1 MALCH
6 NCDDTRD
13 EYIGNGVQKEYQI
26 TFEYNDRE
34 DVAVAFWN
42 EDLLVWEPVPNT
54 EWVFQH
60 DTLIRF
66 NDAPAYGQKFIIY
79 RCTDL
84 EPLPAEFYPGTP
96 IKAKDL
102 NDNFFVLKSAIEEV
116 RCAVNRNDNKSEEK
130 YWDKVDD
137 TIRYEEQINGE
148 AEPLLD
154 DEHIFDAEAIAA
166 RHDSYVSDTKPADLP
181 YEQPGK
187 IWWDTDDLMGRWWDP
202 AIGAWV
208 TYGTSGPAGPPG
220 DFGPPGRMI
229 ISDAPPTEYPAVG
242 SNTARPLEAGDLW
255 FDSYNVLMYVY
266 YIDNHGPGQWVS
278 VSKTGPAGQDG
289 QDGTDGLDGGNFP
302 DAPVDG
308 TTYGRKDATWV
319 PVTAAGSFSVK
330 EPLKLENNE
339 LSIDLLTIP
348 NAP

>member
-1 MALCH
+1 
-6 NCDDTRD
+6 
-13 EYIGNGVQKEYQI
+13 
-26 TFEYNDRE
+26 
-34 DVAVAFWN
+34 
-42 EDLLVWEPVPNT
+42 
-54 EWVFQH
+54 VFQH

-278 VSKTGPAGQDG
+278 VTKTGPAGQDG

>member
-6 NCDDTRD
+6 NCAGARD
-13 EYIGNGVQKEYQI
+13 EYVGNGVQKEYQI
-26 TFEYNDRE
+26 TFEYYDKE

-42 EDLLVWEPVPNT
+42 AETLVWEKIPNT
-54 EWVFQH
+54 DWVFQH

-66 NDAPAYGQKFIIY
+66 NDAPEYDQKFIIY

-84 EPLPAEFYPGTP
+84 NPLPAEFYPGTP

-102 NDNFFVLKSAIEEV
+102 NDNFFVIQSAIEEV
-116 RCAVNRNDNKSEEK
+116 RCAVNRYDEKAEEK
-130 YWDKVDD
+130 YWNKVDN
-137 TIRYEEQINGE
+137 TIRYEQQTTGE
-148 AEPLLD
+148 AEALLD
-154 DEHIFDAEAIAA
+154 EEHIFDAEAIAA
-166 RHDSYVSDTKPADLP
+166 RHDSYVQDAVPAALT

-187 IWWDTDDLMGRWWDP
+187 IWNDTDDLRDYFWD
-202 AIGAWV
+202 ANVGTWV
-208 TYGTSGPAGPPG
+208 SFTKSGPAGPPG

-229 ISDAPPTEYPAVG
+229 ISDSPPTEYPAVDT
-242 SNTARPLEAGDLW
+242 NTARPLESGDLW

-266 YIDNHGPGQWVS
+266 YVDNNGPGQWVS
-278 VSKTGPAGQDG
+278 VTQSGPAGQDG

-308 TTYGRKDATWV
+308 TTYGRQDAAWV

-348 NAP
+348 NA

>member
-1 MALCH
+1 MNLRKFSADPTACYQL
-6 NCDDTRD
+6 NT
-13 EYIGNGVQKEYQI
+13 GNQFG
-26 TFEYNDRE
+26 
-34 DVAVAFWN
+34 
-42 EDLLVWEPVPNT
+42 
-54 EWVFQH
+54 
-60 DTLIRF
+60 
-66 NDAPAYGQKFIIY
+66 G
-79 RCTDL
+79 
-84 EPLPAEFYPGTP
+84 
-96 IKAKDL
+96 
-102 NDNFFVLKSAIEEV
+102 
-116 RCAVNRNDNKSEEK
+116 
-130 YWDKVDD
+130 
-137 TIRYEEQINGE
+137 
-148 AEPLLD
+148 
-154 DEHIFDAEAIAA
+154 
-166 RHDSYVSDTKPADLP
+166 
-181 YEQPGK
+181 
-187 IWWDTDDLMGRWWDP
+187 DP
-202 AIGAWV
+202 AVGAWV

-278 VSKTGPAGQDG
+278 VTKTGPAGQDG

-302 DAPVDG
+302 DAPSDG